1 MEFFNNVKVLKD
13 EVWKRKQFKF
23 ELIILKQEE
32 MKHVDHPKFDNMTIE
47 NLATS
52 EQLSIRT
59 DVDEEDP
66 VFEKVT
72 IEKSAQ
78 AKRQKMKKN
87 SNTV

>member
-1 MEFFNNVKVLKD
+1 
-13 EVWKRKQFKF
+13 
-23 ELIILKQEE
+23 

-66 VFEKVT
+66 VFEKIT
-72 IEKSAQ
+72 IEKSC
-78 AKRQKMKKN
+78 KLNVKK
-87 SNTV
+87 

>member
-32 MKHVDHPKFDNMTIE
+32 MKHVDHPKFDNMTSE

-66 VFEKVT
+66 VFEKIT
-72 IEKSAQ
+72 IEKSC
-78 AKRQKMKKN
+78 KLNVKK
-87 SNTV
+87 